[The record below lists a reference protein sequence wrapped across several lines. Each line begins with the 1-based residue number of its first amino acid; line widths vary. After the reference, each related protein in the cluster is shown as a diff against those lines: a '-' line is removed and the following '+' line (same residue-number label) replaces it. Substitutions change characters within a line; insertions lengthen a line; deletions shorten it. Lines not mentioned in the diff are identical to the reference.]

1 MNKIRIGT
9 RGSRLA
15 LRQASLVQEALQ
27 KENSGIETEVVVL
40 HTKGDKIQDR
50 PLSEI
55 GDKGIFASEF
65 EQALLE
71 NTIDIAV
78 HSAKDLPVVL
88 AEGLTI
94 AAVLPRDDVRDVL
107 VIPKGGRLP
116 WEDMQRTFII
126 GSGSRRRQLQAEQLW
141 KNVTC
146 ENIRGNVDTRMRKL
160 QEESY
165 DGIILAKA
173 GLDRLGIGNA
183 SRGSDE
189 YTFYPL
195 PPKQFLPAACQG
207 IIAIE
212 AVQDSDVY
220 ALCRKITDAETE
232 LSFLIEREVLAQ
244 LSADCSEA
252 AAAWCRRE
260 QEGLTLDIMYAGN
273 RQRFTAAKVSC
284 DGVWEYEVCPMEDCM
299 ERRKICLVDDMEEGS
314 IRSID
319 NMEEGSIRPIDNTKE
334 GSIRSIDNIEKGSI
348 CPIDNMEKSSIC
360 LVDDMEKGSIRPT
373 DDMEEGPI
381 RPADYAEGKKLHM
394 PPGDMA
400 GRSTY
405 TTEIEAGLDMARQAS
420 ALMKREGKERI

>member
-27 KENSGIETEVVVL
+27 KENSGIETEIVVL

-71 NTIDIAV
+71 NKIDIAV

-126 GSGSRRRQLQAEQLW
+126 GSGSRRRQLQAEQLC

-146 ENIRGNVDTRMRKL
+146 KNIRGNVDTRMRKL

-183 SRGSDE
+183 SGGSDDF
-189 YTFYPL
+189 TFYPL

-244 LSADCSEA
+244 LSVDCSEA
-252 AAAWCRRE
+252 AAVWCRRE
-260 QEGLTLDIMYAGN
+260 REGLTLDIMYAGN
-273 RQRFTAAKVSC
+273 RQRFTARKVEC

-299 ERRKICLVDDMEEGS
+299 ERRKICLVDNMEEGS

-334 GSIRSIDNIEKGSI
+334 GSIRSIDNIGKGSI

-360 LVDDMEKGSIRPT
+360 LVDDMEKGLISLT

-394 PPGDMA
+394 PGDMA

>member
-15 LRQASLVQEALQ
+15 LRQASLVREALL
-27 KENSGIETEVVVL
+27 KADSEIETEIVVL
-40 HTKGDKIQDR
+40 HTKGDKIQDK

-107 VIPKGGRLP
+107 VIPKSGRLP

-173 GLDRLGIGNA
+173 GLDRLGIGND
-183 SRGSDE
+183 SGGSGE
-189 YTFYPL
+189 FTFYPL

-212 AVQDSDVY
+212 AVQGSDVY
-220 ALCRKITDAETE
+220 ALCRKIADAETE
-232 LSFLIEREVLAQ
+232 LCFLIEREVLAQ
-244 LSADCSEA
+244 LSVDCSEA

-260 QEGLTLDIMYAGN
+260 REGLTLDILYAGN

-284 DGVWEYEVCPMEDCM
+284 DGVWEYEVCLMEDYM
-299 ERRKICLVDDMEEGS
+299 ERRKICLVDNMEEGS

-319 NMEEGSIRPIDNTKE
+319 NIEEGSIR
-334 GSIRSIDNIEKGSI
+334 SVDNIGKGSI
-348 CPIDNMEKSSIC
+348 CPIDNMEKGSIR
-360 LVDDMEKGSIRPT
+360 LVDNIEKRSIRPT
-373 DDMEEGPI
+373 DDMKEGPI
-381 RPADYAEGKKLHM
+381 CPADYAEGKKLHM
-394 PPGDMA
+394 TEDMA
-400 GRSTY
+400 CRSTY
-405 TTEIEAGLDMARQAS
+405 TTEIKAGLEMARQAS
-420 ALMKREGKERI
+420 ALVKREGKERI

>member
-15 LRQASLVQEALQ
+15 LRQASLVQEALL
-27 KENSGIETEVVVL
+27 KTDSEIETEIVIL
-40 HTKGDKIQDR
+40 HTKGDKIQDK

-71 NTIDIAV
+71 NKIDIAV

-116 WEDMQRTFII
+116 WEDMQRTFTI
-126 GSGSRRRQLQAEQLW
+126 GSGSRRRQFQAEQLW

-189 YTFYPL
+189 FTFYPL

-220 ALCRKITDAETE
+220 ALCRKITDAETG

-273 RQRFTAAKVSC
+273 RQRFTARKVEC
-284 DGVWEYEVCPMEDCM
+284 DVVWEYEVCLIEDCM
-299 ERRKICLVDDMEEGS
+299 ERRKICLVDNMEEGS
-314 IRSID
+314 IHLIE
-319 NMEEGSIRPIDNTKE
+319 NIGEGSIRPIDNMKE
-334 GSIRSIDNIEKGSI
+334 G
-348 CPIDNMEKSSIC
+348 SIC
-360 LVDDMEKGSIRPT
+360 LVDDMEKGLISLT

-394 PPGDMA
+394 PGDMA